1 MAKKGKDFTG
11 GIDNLI
17 NPPQSQ
23 QEESNIVEQKKPIE
37 KVVRANFVM
46 SQKYHKNLKLIA
58 VKESVDIKDSL
69 AEALDDFFIK
79 KAHLL
84 D

>member
-1 MAKKGKDFTG
+1 MAEKKKSFAG
-11 GIDNLI
+11 GISNLI
-17 NPPQSQ
+17 NPVPTQ
-23 QEESNIVEQKKPIE
+23 QEESKIIVQNKPIE

-46 SQKYHKNLKLIA
+46 SQKYHRNLKLIA
-58 VKESVDIKDSL
+58 VKEGVDIKDSL

-79 KAHLL
+79 KANLL